1 MNRTSTKRETSHL
14 APNAEALQKC
24 QAALELRDKSDFH
37 GARAVMH
44 PLWERIGERPELK
57 GLHAE
62 VRAEVLLTVGILT
75 SWIGSKEGIEK
86 SQEAAKNLISEGIT
100 LFESLQDHLK
110 VAASR
115 AEIAYCYFRE
125 GALDEARI
133 MLTEALQQLKVQGN
147 TRARALLKLVIV
159 EWSASRYNVAL
170 ELLTDNAPL
179 FRKITD
185 DSIRGTYHNEH
196 AIVLRHLAKSDP
208 VKREE
213 LLQLAISEYKSAER
227 HFQLAKNKV
236 FRASVK
242 NNLGLIFFNLSRFRD
257 AYGSIAEARRLAV
270 SLKDKCLTAQFD
282 ESRAQV
288 LIAEG
293 KLEEAESIMR
303 GAVRVLEKSGQQCLL
318 AEALTTYGI
327 SLARLGKRDQAQFNF
342 QRAMEVAHQVGALN
356 KAGLAALTLIEE
368 VADLAPG
375 VLNKAYDRA
384 IEWLA
389 TSQSQE
395 VFQRLIA
402 VTKKIRANSSVDVND
417 ENASGALFVT
427 KCDLTQERLRH
438 ERELIRQA
446 LARVDGRVTRAASL
460 LGMTYQ
466 GLAYIIEKRHKDLL
480 KERSPIRRRS
490 PKK

>member
-1 MNRTSTKRETSHL
+1 MNTTSTNRETSHL

-37 GARAVMH
+37 GARAMMH
-44 PLWERIGERPELK
+44 PLWDRIGERLELK

-75 SWIGSKEGIEK
+75 SWIGSKEGIEIA
-86 SQEAAKNLISEGIT
+86 QEAAKNLIT
-100 LFESLQDHLK
+100 ESIGLYQALGDLTK
-110 VAASR
+110 VAACR

-208 VKREE
+208 LKREE
-213 LLQLAISEYKSAER
+213 LLQLAITEYKKADR

-236 FRASVK
+236 FRATVK
-242 NNLGLIFFNLSRFRD
+242 NNLGLIFFNLSRFKD
-257 AYGSIAEARRLAV
+257 AYDSIAEARRLAV
-270 SLKDKCLTAQFD
+270 SVKDKCLTAQFD

-288 LIAEG
+288 LIAQG
-293 KLEEAESIMR
+293 KLKEAESVMR

-327 SLARLGKRDQAQFNF
+327 ALARSGKRDQAQFNF
-342 QRAMEVAHQVGALN
+342 QRAMEVGHQVGALN

-368 VADLAPG
+368 IEGLAPD
-375 VLNKAYDRA
+375 VLNLAYDHA

-395 VFQRLIA
+395 VLQRVLT
-402 VTKKIRANSSVDVND
+402 VTKKIRANPNVELDA
-417 ENASGALFVT
+417 ENATGGLLNT
-427 KCDLTQERLRH
+427 KCDLTQEKLKH

-446 LARVDGRVTRAASL
+446 LAKVAGKVTRAASL

-466 GLAYIIEKRHKDLL
+466 GLAYIIEKRHPDLL
-480 KERSPIRRRS
+480 KERSPVRRRS
-490 PKK
+490 N

>member
-1 MNRTSTKRETSHL
+1 MNITSPKPETSHL
-14 APNAEALQKC
+14 APNEQALRNC
-24 QAALELRDKSDFH
+24 QTALELRDKSDFQ

-44 PLWERIGERPELK
+44 PLWERVGERPETK
-57 GLHAE
+57 GLQVE

-75 SWIGSKEGIEK
+75 SWIGSKEGIENA
-86 SQEAAKNLISEGIT
+86 QELAKNLISESI
-100 LFESLQDHLK
+100 SLYEALGDLTK
-110 VAASR
+110 VAACR

-133 MLTEALQQLKVQGN
+133 MLTEALQQLSIQGN
-147 TRARALLKLVIV
+147 TRARALLKLITV
-159 EWSASRYNVAL
+159 EWSASRYDVAL
-170 ELLTDNAPL
+170 ELLTDNAAL
-179 FRKITD
+179 FRRITD
-185 DSIRGTYHNEH
+185 HTIRGNYHNEH

-208 VKREE
+208 LKREE
-213 LLQLAISEYKSAER
+213 LLQLAISEYKSADR

-236 FRASVK
+236 FRATVK

-270 SLKDKCLTAQFD
+270 SVKDKCLIAQFD

-288 LIAEG
+288 LIAQG
-293 KLEEAESIMR
+293 KLKEAESVMR

-327 SLARLGKRDQAQFNF
+327 ALARLGKRDQAQFNF

-356 KAGLAALTLIEE
+356 KAGLGALTLIEE
-368 VADLAPG
+368 VADLAPD
-375 VLNKAYDRA
+375 VLDKAYDRA

-395 VFQRLIA
+395 VLQRLIA

-417 ENASGALFVT
+417 ENASGALLNT
-427 KCDLTQERLRH
+427 KCDLTQEKLKH

-446 LARVDGRVTRAASL
+446 LAKVDGRLTRAASL

-466 GLAYIIEKRHKDLL
+466 GLAYIIEKRHPDLL

-490 PKK
+490 N